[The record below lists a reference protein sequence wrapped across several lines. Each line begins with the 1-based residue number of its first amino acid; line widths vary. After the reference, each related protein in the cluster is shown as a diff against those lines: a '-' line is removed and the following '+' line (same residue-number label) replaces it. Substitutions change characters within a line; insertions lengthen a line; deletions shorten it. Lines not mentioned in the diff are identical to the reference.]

1 MWGFVKY
8 RNIIFKLMETN
19 LFSELLDVVT
29 ILDEYTYILSA
40 TQYEYNVV
48 LRIIQS
54 WELRETWDST
64 ETDLREKDEELSA
77 GLRKCVC
84 T

>member
-1 MWGFVKY
+1 MKCSEICEVSF
-8 RNIIFKLMETN
+8 NKLMETN

-48 LRIIQS
+48 LSVRIIQS
-54 WELRETWDST
+54 
-64 ETDLREKDEELSA
+64 
-77 GLRKCVC
+77 
-84 T
+84 